1 MKKEGIYGL
10 LKVPTQLSQN

>member
-10 LKVPTQLSQN
+10 LKVPTQFSQN